1 MAVSCSISM
10 GSKVQ
15 IDTMG
20 HKVISSYPNLGSKV
34 VTYLYPI
41 FRFEVVKG
49 VAYIRVSTKEQDE
62 EVQKKAIEAF
72 VVQKGI
78 EITKW
83 YVDKV
88 SGAQFFKKRPGAQ
101 ELLNEL
107 DSLKPECLVSWS
119 LDRLG
124 RDMLDT
130 MSIVLELE
138 NRGIKVITVKEE
150 FLQTLDP
157 AIRKLLLSF
166 FAWIAEFERKR
177 IRERQEEAWNQGKQK
192 GRPNKVKDQVILKYY
207 SEYVV
212 KRGLSIADMQKIM
225 RYDGYEIAY
234 VTLKRRIQKL
244 KRLGK
249 IQIDTKVFV

>member
-1 MAVSCSISM
+1 M

-15 IDTMG
+15 FDTVG
-20 HKVISSYPNLGSKV
+20 HEVVSPYPNLGSIMV
-34 VTYLYPI
+34 MYLYPI
-41 FRFEVVKG
+41 VQFEIVKG
-49 VAYIRVSTKEQDE
+49 IAYIRVSTKEQDE
-62 EVQKKAIEAF
+62 EVQKRAIEAF
-72 VVQKGI
+72 VAQKGI
-78 EITKW
+78 EIVKW
-83 YVDKV
+83 YVDKI
-88 SGAQFFKKRPGAQ
+88 SGAQLFKKRPGAQ

-107 DSLKPECLVSWS
+107 DVLAPECLISWS

-138 NRGIKVITVKEE
+138 NKGIKIITVKEE

-166 FAWIAEFERKR
+166 FAWIAEFERRR
-177 IRERQEEAWNQGKQK
+177 IRERQEEAWLQGKQK
-192 GRPNKVKDQVILKYY
+192 GRPAKVKDQVILKYY
-207 SEYVV
+207 NEYVA

-244 KRLGK
+244 KKLGK

>member
-1 MAVSCSISM
+1 MAFPQSISM

-15 IDTMG
+15 FDTMG
-20 HKVISSYPNLGSKV
+20 YKVIGPYPNLGSIV
-34 VTYLYPI
+34 VSYLYPI
-41 FRFEVVKG
+41 DLSEIVKG
-49 VAYIRVSTKEQDE
+49 IAYIRVSTKEQDE

-72 VVQKGI
+72 VAQKGI
-78 EITKW
+78 EIAKW
-83 YVDKV
+83 YIDKV
-88 SGAQFFKKRPGAQ
+88 SGAQLFKRRPGAQ

-107 DSLKPECLVSWS
+107 DVLKPECLVSWS

-130 MSIVLELE
+130 MSLVLEFE
-138 NRGIKVITVKEE
+138 SKGIRVITVKEE

-157 AIRKLLLSF
+157 TIRKLLLSF
-166 FAWIAEFERKR
+166 FAWIAEFERRR

-192 GRPNKVKDQVILKYY
+192 GRPMKVKDQIILKYY

-244 KRLGK
+244 KKMGK